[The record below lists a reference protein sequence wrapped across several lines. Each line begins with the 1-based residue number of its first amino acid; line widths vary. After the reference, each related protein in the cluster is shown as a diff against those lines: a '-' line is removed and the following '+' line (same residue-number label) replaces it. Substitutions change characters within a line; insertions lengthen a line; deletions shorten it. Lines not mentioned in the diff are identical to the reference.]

1 MLNNQCCE
9 GLRRREEV
17 RGTLRETGLFLGES
31 MLLGLKTRSD
41 ITKLYS
47 ESYFQVCLSGDCVPP
62 QGRRLGGPLQ
72 LHTSPRGCEKTLQT
86 TVTRVILVS
95 LSCHLAEIV

>member
-1 MLNNQCCE
+1 MLKNQCCE

-41 ITKLYS
+41 ITKLYN
-47 ESYFQVCLSGDCVPP
+47 ESYFQVHLSGDCVPP
-62 QGRRLGGPLQ
+62 QGRRLGGSLQ
-72 LHTSPRGCEKTLQT
+72 LHPSPGGCEKTLQT
-86 TVTRVILVS
+86 TVTR
-95 LSCHLAEIV
+95 HL